1 MTNVNTTEPVS
12 ETTDPEVTAVNEA
25 VISVED
31 LYNAVKII
39 DASAQRGVWKGEELS
54 FVGGIRDKI
63 VKFLQPHLVPA
74 DENADPAAATTEVPE
89 EVAGPVAPVPGKAKP
104 KAKPKSKK

>member
-1 MTNVNTTEPVS
+1 MTDTTTTLEEIAAEAPAT
-12 ETTDPEVTAVNEA
+12 ETI
-25 VISVED
+25 ISVED

-54 FVGGIRDKI
+54 FVGGVRDKI

-74 DENADPAAATTEVPE
+74 DGAGSEPAAATTEIPTE
-89 EVAGPVAPVPGKAKP
+89 AAGPVPAPKAAAKP
-104 KAKPKSKK
+104 KAKPKKK